1 MGDQNLPIEWA
12 VKIDDETIKT
22 SDGVE
27 VMQIEVDL
35 ENDKIDMCTITFND
49 TPKAV
54 LKGARHKL
62 EYDLYYAKNYTPFLD
77 LLILIQTARVILWPE
92 GAR

>member
-27 VMQIEVDL
+27 VMQI
-35 ENDKIDMCTITFND
+35 
-49 TPKAV
+49 
-54 LKGARHKL
+54 
-62 EYDLYYAKNYTPFLD
+62 
-77 LLILIQTARVILWPE
+77 
-92 GAR
+92 